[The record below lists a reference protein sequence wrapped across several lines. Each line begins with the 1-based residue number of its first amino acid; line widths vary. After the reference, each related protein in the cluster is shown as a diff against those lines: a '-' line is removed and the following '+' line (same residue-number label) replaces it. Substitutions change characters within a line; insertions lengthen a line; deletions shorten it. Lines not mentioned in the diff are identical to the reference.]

1 MENYHIDLPNLTH
14 ISSNGNGFCRPR
26 TVILDSNERIKWLT
40 DVDIPKCHD
49 IRLFNSFQ
57 KVQCLEI
64 NSKSW
69 LDVSNLLD
77 ISHDLAQVVYQGYLP
92 ALNNS
97 WKALICLC
105 QSLEWTLFY
114 WKLVNVPLV
123 LGYSDEAMCLLFGF
137 SLAVIAILLRI
148 MVNCA
153 YKI

>member
-1 MENYHIDLPNLTH
+1 MENYHIDLPNLTR

-26 TVILDSNERIKWLT
+26 TVILDSNKRIGWLT

-49 IRLFNSFQ
+49 IRLFNSFR
-57 KVQCLEI
+57 KVQFLEI

-69 LDVSNLLD
+69 LDVNNLLD

-105 QSLEWTLFY
+105 QSLEWTHLWYISLCASSVGLFR
-114 WKLVNVPLV
+114 WDNVLAIW
-123 LGYSDEAMCLLFGF
+123 LFLLQ
-137 SLAVIAILLRI
+137 LLW
-148 MVNCA
+148 
-153 YKI
+153 